1 MREYNQSEI
10 LTLRERVTAD
20 MSEKR
25 ARHTLAVEQM
35 AARLAALYCPE
46 KEQVLRVAALLHDVT
61 KEWKTDRHVAFLQE
75 KGVEVRALDVAA
87 PKTLHARTAALF
99 IPEAFAEYADPEVIS
114 AVRFHTTGREG
125 MTVCEKLIYLADYID
140 LSRTFPD
147 CVELRE
153 MFWGADPAGMDTKA
167 REAHLRRVL
176 ISSFDRT
183 IRGLLEEGGLVS
195 PETMLARNELVEEEH
210 RAAQP

>member
-46 KEQVLRVAALLHDVT
+46 REQMLRVAALLHDVT

-75 KGVEVRALDVAA
+75 RGVEVSALDVAA
-87 PKTLHARTAALF
+87 PKTLHARTAALL

-125 MTVCEKLIYLADYID
+125 MTLCEQIVYLADYID
-140 LSRTFPD
+140 ESRTFPD
-147 CVELRE
+147 CV
-153 MFWGADPAGMDTKA
+153 A
-167 REAHLRRVL
+167 LRRAFWDAEPQNMCEKERETHLLRVL
-176 ISSFDRT
+176 VQSFDMT
-183 IRGLLEEGGLVS
+183 VTGLLADGAPVS
-195 PETMLARNELVEEEH
+195 PDTFCARNSLILQLNVEN
-210 RAAQP
+210 